1 MSRVRSFVWVGLGGV
16 AVGLVTIIP
25 LLFAWG
31 DFHDLL
37 KPLRDSS
44 VLDGVLDRNLLAYL
58 FLAGVCCLAFL
69 VVFFLVTAGIC
80 VVFRRGLA
88 VMWVALLTCLLVLDG
103 PAVVGAYRYWLGEGL
118 SGWEAIAYAISKGR
132 IVATS
137 AEVLGG
143 VLGVISGARVV
154 RLVRRISGAKA
165 ADEGAVQDSAPE

>member
-37 KPLRDSS
+37 KPLRDSG
-44 VLDGVLDRNLLAYL
+44 VLGGVLDRNLLGAL
-58 FLAGVCCLAFL
+58 FFAGVCCLAFL

-80 VVFRRGLA
+80 V
-88 VMWVALLTCLLVLDG
+88 
-103 PAVVGAYRYWLGEGL
+103 
-118 SGWEAIAYAISKGR
+118 KGR

-154 RLVRRISGAKA
+154 RLVRRISGAKP
-165 ADEGAVQDSAPE
+165 ADER